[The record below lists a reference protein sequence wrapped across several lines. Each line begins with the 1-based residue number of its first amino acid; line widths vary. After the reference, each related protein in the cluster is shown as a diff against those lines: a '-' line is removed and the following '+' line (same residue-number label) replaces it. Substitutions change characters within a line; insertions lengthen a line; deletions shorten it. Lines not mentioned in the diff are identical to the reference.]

1 MDEGK
6 IWCVYCHTFPDG
18 KRYIGITGRKPED
31 RWLDGMGY
39 SAQLKVFAAIVK
51 FGWDNI
57 KHEVLIE
64 GLDEADAR
72 RIEAQEIYRCGK
84 DTYNEVIS
92 RKLDI
97 TDVGGPNNPQIPTT
111 AIKQLME
118 ALGVSNAE
126 MARRLGV
133 SPQTVFERLDK
144 PGIKTNTL
152 SEMARALGYKMIV
165 TDKDTEVLPGE
176 VELMA

>member
-1 MDEGK
+1 MGEGK
-6 IWCVYCHTFPDG
+6 SWCVYRHTFPDG
-18 KRYIGITGRKPED
+18 KRYIGITRQKPED

-39 SAQLKVFAAIVK
+39 SAQPKVFAAIVK
-51 FGWDNI
+51 FGWKNI
-57 KHEVLIE
+57 KHEVLE
-64 GLDEADAR
+64 DGLNEAEAR
-72 RIEAQEIYRCGK
+72 KIEAQEIYKCGK
-84 DTYNEVIS
+84 ETYNEVMS

-97 TDVGGPNNPQIPTT
+97 SDVGGPNNPQIPTD

-152 SEMARALGYKMIV
+152 SDMVRVLGYKIIM
-165 TDKDTEVLPGE
+165 TDEDTEVLPGE

>member
-1 MDEGK
+1 MEK
-6 IWCVYCHTFPDG
+6 NNWCVYRHTFSDG
-18 KRYIGITGRKPED
+18 KRYIGITMQKPED

-39 SAQLKVFAAIVK
+39 SAQPKVFAAIVK

-57 KHEVLIE
+57 KHEVLME

-84 DTYNEVIS
+84 ETYNEVMS

-97 TDVGGPNNPQIPTT
+97 DDVGGPGNPQKPTD

-118 ALGVSNAE
+118 VLGVSNAE
-126 MARRLGV
+126 MARRLGL

-144 PGIKTNTL
+144 PNIKTNTL

-165 TDKDTEVLPGE
+165 TDKATEVLPGE
-176 VELMA
+176 VELCF

>member
-1 MDEGK
+1 MENT
-6 IWCVYCHTFPDG
+6 WCVYCHTFPDR
-18 KRYIGITGRKPED
+18 KRYIGITKQKPED

-39 SAQLKVFAAIVK
+39 SSQPKVFSAIVK

-57 KHEVLIE
+57 KHEILIA
-64 GLDEADAR
+64 GLDEAGAR
-72 RIEAQEIYRCGK
+72 RVEEQEIYKCGK
-84 DTYNEVIS
+84 ETYNEVMS
-92 RKLDI
+92 RKMDI
-97 TDVGGPNNPQIPTT
+97 ADIGGPNNPQIPTT

-144 PGIKTNTL
+144 PNIKTSTL

-176 VELMA
+176 VELGF

>member
-1 MDEGK
+1 MSDK
-6 IWCVYCHTFPDG
+6 TCCVYCHTFPDG
-18 KRYIGITGRKPED
+18 KRYIGITEQDPED
-31 RWLDGMGY
+31 RWLDGKGY
-39 SAQLKVFAAIVK
+39 SAQPKVFAAIVK

-57 KHEVLIE
+57 RHEVLE
-64 GLDEADAR
+64 DGLNEAEAR

-84 DTYNEVIS
+84 ETYNEVMS

-97 TDVGGPNNPQIPTT
+97 DDVGGPGNPQKPTD

-126 MARRLGV
+126 MARRLGL

-144 PGIKTNTL
+144 PNIKTNTL
-152 SEMARALGYKMIV
+152 SEMARTLGYKMIV

-176 VELMA
+176 VELCF